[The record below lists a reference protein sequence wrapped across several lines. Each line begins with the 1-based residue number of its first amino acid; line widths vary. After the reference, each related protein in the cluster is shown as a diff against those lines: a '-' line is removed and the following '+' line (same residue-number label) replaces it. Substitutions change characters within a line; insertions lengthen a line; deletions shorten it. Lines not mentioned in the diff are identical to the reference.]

1 MKSLQVKKDEETG
14 ELYIDLADLAE
25 VYDIDQM
32 HSFSFEVENGAV
44 VLEVFD
50 VEGNLLRPKTTDET
64 TEA

>member
-1 MKSLQVKKDEETG
+1 MKSLQVKKDEQTG

-25 VYDIDQM
+25 VFDISQV

-50 VEGNLLRPKTTDET
+50 KDGNAVPPKTTDAS
-64 TEA
+64 TEV